1 MPLAPLPVLHCAVL
15 DAFVPVK
22 RGQGSLKYGVAERWQ
37 LEVEEKR
44 GRRRSVR
51 VAGQLRLQEE
61 RADAEIFDGFDWVPN
76 PSSPESR
83 GCHGRPP
90 HLQSSAGSR
99 GGTASPTCSSGTAR
113 ATLAMVSRTTRTAP
127 MADSADSAAAAAT
140 AAATTTAT
148 TADTA
153 AAALTMAA
161 TAASST
167 ESA

>member
-1 MPLAPLPVLHCAVL
+1 MLHCAVL

-83 GCHGRPP
+83 GWAPATSAELRRLAGRDGIAD
-90 HLQSSAGSR
+90 LLFGDGEGYAGYGLEDYEDGSY
-99 GGTASPTCSSGTAR
+99 GGFGGFGGGGGYGGGDYDGDYGGYSSGGSDDGGYGCF
-113 ATLAMVSRTTRTAP
+113 V
-127 MADSADSAAAAAT
+127 D
-140 AAATTTAT
+140 
-148 TADTA
+148 
-153 AAALTMAA
+153 
-161 TAASST
+161 
-167 ESA
+167 